1 MRRRFQSG
9 QILKRGKRSPVWAGR
24 YWEPVLIEGRFA
36 RVRRMVILGECAE
49 MTKARAQRALADR
62 LRPLNDGLH
71 TPASCETFAELWRK
85 YAGSVLCNYRDST
98 RGFYERTTLRWI
110 LPYFER
116 WPIEDITPLACQQFL
131 NKFAGYSKSVLK
143 HIRASLGRPFA
154 AALDWGMLE
163 RNPATSLKLPMGK
176 PVKRASVLTPEELAK
191 VINALAEPWRSMV
204 VVDCFTGIREC
215 EVFALRWADFD
226 RERKVLNVGR
236 SVYRGD
242 VGDTKTEAGER
253 PIPYP
258 DLVEDALQRL
268 EALGRRGEYLF
279 PTVKGK
285 FHNPQKITRVI
296 FKPLA
301 ASLKVPEFTWRS
313 FRRSVATAMHLGGV
327 PLKVQQDILGH
338 TNPDMSLLYTQPG
351 TEDKRKALEGFYSLM
366 EAGALKGAHVM

>member
-1 MRRRFQSG
+1 
-9 QILKRGKRSPVWAGR
+9 LKRGKRNPVWAGR

-36 RVRRMVILGECAE
+36 KVRRMVILGECAE

-71 TPASCETFAELWRK
+71 TPASAETFAELWGK
-85 YAGSVLCNYRDST
+85 YQSSVLCNYRDST

-143 HIRASLGRPFA
+143 HIRASLARPFVSAVEWGMLARNPA
-154 AALDWGMLE
+154 AAL
-163 RNPATSLKLPMGK
+163 KLPKGK
-176 PVKRASVLTPEELAK
+176 PVQRASVLTPTELAQ
-191 VINALAEPWRSMV
+191 VINGLGEPWRSMV
-204 VVDCFTGIREC
+204 VIDCFTGIREC

-226 RERKVLNVGR
+226 RERKVLSVGR

-258 DLVEDALQRL
+258 DLVEDALRRL
-268 EALGRRGEYLF
+268 EHFKSQISNLQSEYLF

-285 FHNPQKITRVI
+285 FHNPQKITRKI

-301 ASLKVPEFTWRS
+301 AKLGVPAFTWRS